1 MKPKHRGQM
10 SESFLTAVFLSLS
23 GGLQDAYTYLFRG
36 KVFANAQTGNIVLL
50 SSNLMDG
57 NWERVL
63 HYLVPLCAFAL
74 GVLTAEKMQEHFRN
88 MQRLH
93 WRQLVVLGEVLL
105 LFLVGFLPQEQNL
118 LANAIVSFSCAMQV
132 QAFRKVNGYAFASTM
147 CIGDLRSGVEAL
159 CVWSRTRDP
168 KAKDRMLRYFGII
181 LLFALGSGIGSK
193 SCVWLGGR
201 AIWISCGLL
210 LVSFALMF
218 IREDLE
224 ENPVIK
230 KDLAEIRQETREIDH
245 ALRQELQ
252 EQQQELRELLANKN
266 YFGVEEMVE
275 GMHLNDTLKKLFSL
289 LGSFETQ
296 VEELAEAKS
305 LASDYPNIL
314 SAITDLEKLGS
325 FLRLYGI
332 EKYVS
337 FELGIIS
344 NYHYYTGI
352 IFAGYTFG
360 TGEPVVKGGR
370 YDRLL
375 TYFGRKAP
383 AIGFAIVVDQL
394 LSALSRQ
401 KITLPSE
408 EKNQMIVYAES
419 KIAEAVEKAKELRT
433 QGISVSLIQMQE
445 GRSKDDYLS
454 YAMKDHVS
462 KVEFIEE
469 A

>member
-1 MKPKHRGQM
+1 MKSKHRGQM

-201 AIWISCGLL
+201 TIWISCGLL

-252 EQQQELRELLANKN
+252 EQQQELKE
-266 YFGVEEMVE
+266 
-275 GMHLNDTLKKLFSL
+275 
-289 LGSFETQ
+289 
-296 VEELAEAKS
+296 
-305 LASDYPNIL
+305 
-314 SAITDLEKLGS
+314 SA
-325 FLRLYGI
+325 
-332 EKYVS
+332 
-337 FELGIIS
+337 
-344 NYHYYTGI
+344 
-352 IFAGYTFG
+352 
-360 TGEPVVKGGR
+360 
-370 YDRLL
+370 
-375 TYFGRKAP
+375 AP
-383 AIGFAIVVDQL
+383 
-394 LSALSRQ
+394 R
-401 KITLPSE
+401 
-408 EKNQMIVYAES
+408 N
-419 KIAEAVEKAKELRT
+419 R
-433 QGISVSLIQMQE
+433 
-445 GRSKDDYLS
+445 
-454 YAMKDHVS
+454 
-462 KVEFIEE
+462 
-469 A
+469 